1 MSMQLN
7 KKYKSLCMYTLRS
20 LYILVNFFSVYIL
33 HLDLVVIFVILQ
45 VLVRV
50 LLQNRVFVPYDGVGV
65 VSVFSP
71 RYALA
76 KKEQI
81 VVVAI
86 MSSFQFV

>member
-1 MSMQLN
+1 M
-7 KKYKSLCMYTLRS
+7 
-20 LYILVNFFSVYIL
+20 
-33 HLDLVVIFVILQ
+33 VVIFVILQ

-71 RYALA
+71 RYVLA

-86 MSSFQFV
+86 MSSLQFVFLQINVKRFLSWYL

>member
-1 MSMQLN
+1 MV
-7 KKYKSLCMYTLRS
+7 TL
-20 LYILVNFFSVYIL
+20 FSVYIL

-86 MSSFQFV
+86 MSSLQFFEGN

>member
-1 MSMQLN
+1 
-7 KKYKSLCMYTLRS
+7 MYTLRS
-20 LYILVNFFSVYIL
+20 LYILVTLFSVYIL
-33 HLDLVVIFVILQ
+33 NLDLVVIFVVLQ

-71 RYALA
+71 QYTLA
-76 KKEQI
+76 KKKQI

-86 MSSFQFV
+86 MSSLQFFVCNLMLNVY